1 MLLLSYC
8 SVFKVQIWQ
17 ILLHCG
23 GSRHWSFLC
32 LLSCSQES
40 MVGLRGLEPPTS
52 RLSGVRSN
60 HLSYKPMS
68 VFGDG
73 RRSFVFRRPLVE
85 MRRIE
90 LLTPCLQGRC
100 SPSWATP
107 PYWLHLLPGFL
118 DSVDEC
124 WPFQMSFHCDA
135 YFSFVRLIRSPGI
148 RKNMVGLTRLEL
160 VTSRLSGVRS
170 PSWAIGPNQQFQKR
184 NRRIKQYEIIDVAE
198 NRTLCAPSWATS
210 PSTWFSHQN
219 HTCNSDDKRYYTI
232 IFAIVKHVFH
242 NYKKI
247 WEEANFRLPIPA
259 GYSKM

>member
-1 MLLLSYC
+1 MLLLLSYC
-8 SVFKVQIWQ
+8 SVFKVQTWQ

-107 PYWLHLLPGFL
+107 PYEQGIRI
-118 DSVDEC
+118 EI
-124 WPFQMSFHCDA
+124 
-135 YFSFVRLIRSPGI
+135 FSFPRL
-148 RKNMVGLTRLEL
+148 KVHN
-160 VTSRLSGVRS
+160 LS
-170 PSWAIGPNQQFQKR
+170 I
-184 NRRIKQYEIIDVAE
+184 
-198 NRTLCAPSWATS
+198 APSKLNNVKTYS
-210 PSTWFSHQN
+210 PAADQ
-219 HTCNSDDKRYYTI
+219 DVI
-232 IFAIVKHVFH
+232 
-242 NYKKI
+242 
-247 WEEANFRLPIPA
+247 
-259 GYSKM
+259 